1 MRRFAKPPE
10 LPMSVLQTARPSWKT
25 DDLVLFEDEV
35 YKFFRRELYPHVE
48 TWREQGKVDRWAWE
62 KAGAAGLLC
71 MSMPE
76 EFGGAGGTF
85 AHEQIFCEQQ
95 VRAGVEG
102 FGAGLHNCI
111 VAPYILHYGTEEQ
124 KRRWL
129 PRMAKGELIGAIAM
143 TEPGAGSD
151 LQAVRTTAIRKG
163 NQYVVNGSKTFITN
177 GQTANL
183 IIVVAKTDPSEGA
196 KGVSLMVVEAD
207 EAEGFRRGRN
217 LKKLG
222 NKAQDTSELF
232 FDEVKIPADNL
243 LGTEEGQ
250 GFFQLM
256 QQLPQ
261 ERQQIAVIA
270 IAAIESALEQTI
282 AYVKERHA
290 FGRPI
295 LSFQNT
301 QFKLAECKA
310 KATMARVFVD
320 YCTGELIEGRLDA
333 PTASMSK
340 MLLTDLENE
349 IIDECLQLHGGY
361 GYMDEYPISR
371 MYADAR
377 VQRIYGGTNEI
388 MKLLIARSL

>member
-1 MRRFAKPPE
+1 MKA
-10 LPMSVLQTARPSWKT
+10 VQTATPSWKT
-25 DDLVLFEDEV
+25 DDLTLFEDEV
-35 YKFFRRELYPHVE
+35 FKFFSRELLPHNE
-48 TWREQGKVDRWAWE
+48 KWREQGIVDRWAWE

-76 EFGGAGGTF
+76 EYGGAGGTF

-95 VRAGVEG
+95 IKAGVEG

-124 KRRWL
+124 KKRWL
-129 PRMAKGELIGAIAM
+129 PRMATGELIGAIAM
-143 TEPGAGSD
+143 TEPGTGSD
-151 LQAVRTTAIRKG
+151 LQAVKTTALRKG

-183 IIVVAKTDPSEGA
+183 IIVVAKTEPGDGA
-196 KGVSLMVVEAD
+196 KGVSLMVVETD
-207 EAEGFRRGRN
+207 DAEGFRRGRN

-222 NKAQDTSELF
+222 LKSQDTSELF
-232 FDEVKIPADNL
+232 FDDVMVPAENL
-243 LGTEEGQ
+243 LGETQGQ
-250 GFFQLM
+250 GFIQLM

-261 ERQQIAVIA
+261 ERQQIAVQSIA
-270 IAAIESALEQTI
+270 SIERALDLTI
-282 AYVKERHA
+282 AYVKERTA
-290 FGRPI
+290 FGKPVI
-295 LSFQNT
+295 AFQNT

-310 KATMARVFVD
+310 RATMARVFVD
-320 YCTGELIEGRLDA
+320 YCTGQLIEGKLDPA
-333 PTASMSK
+333 TASMSK
-340 MLLTDLENE
+340 MLLSDLENE

-388 MKLLIARSL
+388 MKLLIARTL

>member
-1 MRRFAKPPE
+1 MPA
-10 LPMSVLQTARPSWKT
+10 VQTARPSWKT

-35 YKFFRRELYPHVE
+35 YKFFSRELAPHVE
-48 TWREQGKVDRWAWE
+48 KWREQGKVDRWAWE
-62 KAGAAGLLC
+62 KAGEAGLLC

-76 EFGGAGGTF
+76 EYGGAGGTF

-95 VRAGVEG
+95 IRAGVEG

-111 VAPYILHYGTEEQ
+111 VAPYILHYGTLEQ
-124 KRRWL
+124 KKRWL

-143 TEPGAGSD
+143 TEPGTGSD
-151 LQAVRTTAIRKG
+151 LQAVKTTAIKTG

-177 GQTANL
+177 GQTANF

-196 KGVSLMVVEAD
+196 KGVSLMVVETD
-207 EAEGFRRGRN
+207 EVDGFRRGRN

-232 FDEVKIPADNL
+232 FDEVKIPTENL
-243 LGTEEGQ
+243 LGHTEGL
-250 GFFQLM
+250 GFIQLM

-270 IAAIESALEQTI
+270 IAAIERALDLTI
-282 AYVKERHA
+282 AYTKERHA

-295 LSFQNT
+295 FNFQNT
-301 QFKLAECKA
+301 QFKLAEAKA

-320 YCTGELIEGRLDA
+320 YCTGLLIEG
-333 PTASMSK
+333 
-340 MLLTDLENE
+340 
-349 IIDECLQLHGGY
+349 
-361 GYMDEYPISR
+361 
-371 MYADAR
+371 
-377 VQRIYGGTNEI
+377 
-388 MKLLIARSL
+388 KL

>member
-1 MRRFAKPPE
+1 
-10 LPMSVLQTARPSWKT
+10 MSALQTARPSWKT

-35 YKFFRRELYPHVE
+35 YKFFSRELAPHVE
-48 TWREQGKVDRWAWE
+48 KWREQGKVDRWAWE
-62 KAGAAGLLC
+62 KAGEAGLLC

-76 EFGGAGGTF
+76 EYGGAGGTF

-124 KRRWL
+124 KKRWL

-143 TEPGAGSD
+143 TEPGTGSD
-151 LQAVRTTAIRKG
+151 LQAVKTTAVKQG
-163 NQYVVNGSKTFITN
+163 NQYVINGSKTFITN
-177 GQTANL
+177 GQTANF

-196 KGVSLMVVEAD
+196 KGVSLMVVETD
-207 EAEGFRRGRN
+207 EVDGFRRGRN

-232 FDEVKIPADNL
+232 FDDVKIPTENL
-243 LGTEEGQ
+243 LGTSEGM
-250 GFFQLM
+250 GFIQLM

-270 IAAIESALEQTI
+270 IAAIERALDLTI
-282 AYVKERHA
+282 NYTKERNA
-290 FGRPI
+290 FGRPVFN
-295 LSFQNT
+295 FQNT

-320 YCTGELIEGRLDA
+320 YCTGQLIEGKLDA
-333 PTASMSK
+333 ATASMSK

-388 MKLLIARSL
+388 MKLLIARSM

>member
-1 MRRFAKPPE
+1 
-10 LPMSVLQTARPSWKT
+10 MSVLQTARPAWKT

-35 YKFFRRELYPHVE
+35 FKFFSRELAPHVE
-48 TWREQGKVDRWAWE
+48 KWREQGKVDRWAWE
-62 KAGAAGLLC
+62 KAGEAGLLC

-76 EFGGAGGTF
+76 EYGGAGGSF

-95 VRAGVEG
+95 VNAGIEG

-111 VAPYILHYGTEEQ
+111 VAPYILPYGTEDQ

-143 TEPGAGSD
+143 TEPGTGSD
-151 LQAVRTTAIRKG
+151 LQAVKSTALKDG
-163 NQYVVNGSKTFITN
+163 NHYSVNGSKTFITN

-183 IIVVAKTDPSEGA
+183 IIVVVKTDPKEDA
-196 KGVSLMVVEAD
+196 KGISLVVVETD
-207 EAEGFRRGRN
+207 EVEGFRRGRN

-222 NKAQDTSELF
+222 TKAQDTSELF
-232 FDEVKIPADNL
+232 FDEVRIPTANL
-243 LGTEEGQ
+243 LGPEEGQ
-250 GFFQLM
+250 GFYQLM
-256 QQLPQ
+256 KQLPQ
-261 ERQQIAVIA
+261 ERQQIAVLA
-270 IAAIESALEQTI
+270 IAAIEKALELTI
-282 AYVKERHA
+282 AYVKERTA
-290 FGRPI
+290 FGKPI
-295 LSFQNT
+295 IAFQNT

-333 PTASMSK
+333 VTASMSK
-340 MLLTDLENE
+340 LLLTDLENE
-349 IIDECLQLHGGY
+349 VIDECLQLFGGY

>member
-1 MRRFAKPPE
+1 
-10 LPMSVLQTARPSWKT
+10 MSPLQTAAPSWKT
-25 DDLVLFEDEV
+25 DDLVLFEEEV
-35 YKFFRRELYPHVE
+35 HKFFSRELFPHVE
-48 TWREQGKVDRWAWE
+48 EWRAKGKVDRWAWE
-62 KAGAAGLLC
+62 KAGEAGLLC

-76 EFGGAGGTF
+76 EYGGAGGTF

-95 VRAGVEG
+95 IRAGVEG

-124 KRRWL
+124 KKRWL
-129 PRMAKGELIGAIAM
+129 PKMARGELIGAIAM
-143 TEPGAGSD
+143 SEPGTGSD
-151 LQAVRTTAIRKG
+151 LQAVKTTALKEG
-163 NQYVVNGSKTFITN
+163 NQYVVNGQKTFITN

-183 IIVVAKTDPSEGA
+183 IIVVAKTDPKEGA
-196 KGVSLMVVEAD
+196 KGVSLMVVETD
-207 EAEGFRRGRN
+207 GAEGFERGRN

-232 FDEVKIPADNL
+232 FADVKIPTENL
-243 LGTEEGQ
+243 LGSEEGQ

-261 ERQQIAVIA
+261 ERQQIAVQSIA
-270 IAAIESALEQTI
+270 MIERALELTI

-290 FGRPI
+290 FGKPI

-310 KATMARVFVD
+310 RATMARVFVD
-320 YCTGELIEGRLDA
+320 YCTGLLIEGKLDA
-333 PTASMSK
+333 VTASMSK
-340 MLLTDLENE
+340 LLLTDLENE
-349 IIDECLQLHGGY
+349 VIDECLQLFGGY

-388 MKLLIARSL
+388 MKVLIARSL

>member
-1 MRRFAKPPE
+1 MPA
-10 LPMSVLQTARPSWKT
+10 LQTATPAWKT
-25 DDLVLFEDEV
+25 DDLILFEDEV
-35 YKFFRRELYPHVE
+35 YKFFSRELYPHVE
-48 TWREQGKVDRWAWE
+48 EWREQGKVDRWAWE
-62 KAGAAGLLC
+62 KAGEAGLLC

-76 EFGGAGGTF
+76 EYGGAGGTF

-95 VRAGVEG
+95 IKAGVEG

-124 KRRWL
+124 KKRWL

-143 TEPGAGSD
+143 TEPGTGSD
-151 LQAVRTTAIRKG
+151 LQAVKTTAIKTG

-177 GQTANL
+177 GQTANI
-183 IIVVAKTDPSEGA
+183 IIVVAKTDPKEGA
-196 KGVSLMVVEAD
+196 KGVSLMVVETD
-207 EAEGFRRGRN
+207 EVDGFRRGRN

-222 NKAQDTSELF
+222 HKAQDTSELF
-232 FDEVKIPADNL
+232 FDDVKIPADNL

-261 ERQQIAVIA
+261 ERQQIAVQSIA
-270 IAAIESALEQTI
+270 MIERALELTI

-290 FGRPI
+290 FGRPVI
-295 LSFQNT
+295 SFQNT
-301 QFKLAECKA
+301 QFKLAEAKA

-320 YCTGELIEGRLDA
+320 YCTGQLIEGKLDA
-333 PTASMSK
+333 VTASMSK

>member
-1 MRRFAKPPE
+1 VK
-10 LPMSVLQTARPSWKT
+10 
-25 DDLVLFEDEV
+25 
-35 YKFFRRELYPHVE
+35 
-48 TWREQGKVDRWAWE
+48 
-62 KAGAAGLLC
+62 
-71 MSMPE
+71 
-76 EFGGAGGTF
+76 
-85 AHEQIFCEQQ
+85 
-95 VRAGVEG
+95 
-102 FGAGLHNCI
+102 
-111 VAPYILHYGTEEQ
+111 
-124 KRRWL
+124 
-129 PRMAKGELIGAIAM
+129 
-143 TEPGAGSD
+143 
-151 LQAVRTTAIRKG
+151 TTAIKNG

-196 KGVSLMVVEAD
+196 KGVSLMVVETD
-207 EAEGFRRGRN
+207 EVDGFRRGRN

-232 FDEVKIPADNL
+232 FDEVRIPTTNL
-243 LGTEEGQ
+243 LGTAEGQ

-256 QQLPQ
+256 EQLPQ

-270 IAAIESALEQTI
+270 IAAIERALELTV
-282 AYVKERHA
+282 AYTKDRTA

-295 LSFQNT
+295 FNFQNT

-320 YCTGELIEGRLDA
+320 YCTSQLLEKKLDA
-333 PTASMSK
+333 STASMSK

-349 IIDECLQLHGGY
+349 IIDECLQLFGGY

-388 MKLLIARSL
+388 MKLLISRSM

>member
-1 MRRFAKPPE
+1 MPA
-10 LPMSVLQTARPSWKT
+10 VQTARPSWKT
-25 DDLVLFEDEV
+25 DDLVLFEEEV
-35 YKFFRRELYPHVE
+35 YKFFSRELAPHVE
-48 TWREQGKVDRWAWE
+48 KWREQGKVDRWAWE
-62 KAGAAGLLC
+62 KAGEAGLLC

-76 EFGGAGGTF
+76 DYGGAGGTF

-95 VRAGVEG
+95 IRAGIEG

-124 KRRWL
+124 KKRWL

-143 TEPGAGSD
+143 TEPGTGSD
-151 LQAVRTTAIRKG
+151 LQAVKTTAIKTG

-177 GQTANL
+177 GQTANF
-183 IIVVAKTDPSEGA
+183 IIVVAKTDPAEGA
-196 KGVSLMVVEAD
+196 KGVSLMVVETD
-207 EAEGFRRGRN
+207 EVDGFRRGRN

-232 FDEVKIPADNL
+232 FDDVKIPADNL

-270 IAAIESALEQTI
+270 IAAIERALDLTI
-282 AYVKERHA
+282 AYTKERHA

-295 LSFQNT
+295 FNFQNT

-320 YCTGELIEGRLDA
+320 YCTEQLIAGKLDA
-333 PTASMSK
+333 ATASMSK

-388 MKLLIARSL
+388 MKLLIARSI

>member
-1 MRRFAKPPE
+1 
-10 LPMSVLQTARPSWKT
+10 MSAVQTARPSWKT
-25 DDLVLFEDEV
+25 DELELFEGEV
-35 YKFFRRELYPHVE
+35 AKFFKRELSPHVE
-48 TWREQGKVDRWAWE
+48 TWREQGCVDRWAWT
-62 KAGAAGLLC
+62 KAGEAGLLC

-76 EFGGAGGTF
+76 EYGGAGGTF
-85 AHEQIFCEQQ
+85 AHEHIFCEQQ
-95 VRAGVEG
+95 VKAGIEG

-111 VAPYILHYGTEEQ
+111 VAPYILHFGTEEQ
-124 KRRWL
+124 KKRWL
-129 PRMAKGELIGAIAM
+129 PRMATGELVGAIAM
-143 TEPGAGSD
+143 TEPGTGSD
-151 LQAVRTTAIRKG
+151 LQAVKTTAIRKG
-163 NQYVVNGSKTFITN
+163 NQYVVSGQKTFITN

-183 IIVVAKTDPSEGA
+183 IIVVAKTDSSEGA
-196 KGVSLMVVEAD
+196 KGVSLMVVETD
-207 EAEGFRRGRN
+207 ETEGFMRGRN

-232 FDEVKIPADNL
+232 FDEVKIPTENL

-261 ERQQIAVIA
+261 ERQQIAVLA
-270 IAAIESALEQTI
+270 IAAIERALELTI
-282 AYVKERHA
+282 DYVKQRHA

-295 LSFQNT
+295 IAFQNT
-301 QFKLAECKA
+301 QFKLAEAKA

-320 YCTGELIEGRLDA
+320 YCTEQLIGGKLDA
-333 PTASMSK
+333 ATASMSK

-349 IIDECLQLHGGY
+349 VIDECLQLFGGY

-388 MKLLIARSL
+388 MKVLIARTL